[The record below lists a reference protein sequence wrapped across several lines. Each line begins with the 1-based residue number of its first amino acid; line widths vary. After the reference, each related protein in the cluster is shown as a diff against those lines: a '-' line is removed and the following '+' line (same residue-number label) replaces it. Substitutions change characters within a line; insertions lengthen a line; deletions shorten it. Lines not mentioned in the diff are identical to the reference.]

1 MNHASRTPSNERKSN
16 RGVVGALFG
25 AAATVIALTGAV
37 AITEGPRQLS
47 SITESLV
54 ATEVF
59 EIMPP
64 SWIEAPQAREQ
75 ALAPASGVYEDS
87 GLQVTYDVFA

>member
-1 MNHASRTPSNERKSN
+1 MNHASHTPSNEGRSN
-16 RGVVGALFG
+16 RAFVGALFG
-25 AAATVIALTGAV
+25 AAMTVIALTGAV

-64 SWIEAPQAREQ
+64 SWSEAPQAQEQ
-75 ALAPASGVYEDS
+75 ARAPATGVYEDP

>member
-1 MNHASRTPSNERKSN
+1 MNHASRTPSNERSSN
-16 RGVVGALFG
+16 RGFVGAMFG

-37 AITEGPRQLS
+37 AISEGPRQLS
-47 SITESLV
+47 SITESLI

-64 SWIEAPQAREQ
+64 SWTEAPQTQEQ
-75 ALAPASGVYEDS
+75 ALAPATGVYEDP

>member
-1 MNHASRTPSNERKSN
+1 MNHASRTPSNERQSN
-16 RGVVGALFG
+16 RGFVGALFG
-25 AAATVIALTGAV
+25 AAMTVIALAGAV

-54 ATEVF
+54 STEVF
-59 EIMPP
+59 EILPP
-64 SWIEAPQAREQ
+64 SWIEAPQPREQ
-75 ALAPASGVYEDS
+75 ALAPATGVYEDP

>member
-1 MNHASRTPSNERKSN
+1 MVHASRTPPNERRSN
-16 RGVVGALFG
+16 RGFVGALFG
-25 AAATVIALTGAV
+25 AAMTVIALAGAV

-47 SITESLV
+47 SVTESLV

-59 EIMPP
+59 EIMPA
-64 SWIEAPQAREQ
+64 SWIEAPQPQEQ
-75 ALAPASGVYEDS
+75 ALAPATGVYEDP

>member
-1 MNHASRTPSNERKSN
+1 MNHASRTPSNERQSN
-16 RGVVGALFG
+16 RGFVGALFG
-25 AAATVIALTGAV
+25 AAMTVIALAGAV

-54 ATEVF
+54 STEVF
-59 EIMPP
+59 EILPP
-64 SWIEAPQAREQ
+64 SWIEAPQPREQ
-75 ALAPASGVYEDS
+75 ALAPATGVYEDS

>member
-16 RGVVGALFG
+16 RGFVGALFG

-64 SWIEAPQAREQ
+64 SWIEAPQAQEQ
-75 ALAPASGVYEDS
+75 ALAPATGVYEDPE
-87 GLQVTYDVFA
+87 LQVTYDVFA

>member
-1 MNHASRTPSNERKSN
+1 MNHASRTPSNERQSN
-16 RGVVGALFG
+16 RGFAGALFG
-25 AAATVIALTGAV
+25 AAMTIIALTGAV

-64 SWIEAPQAREQ
+64 SWIEAPQAQEQ
-75 ALAPASGVYEDS
+75 ALTPATGVYEDH
-87 GLQVTYDVFA
+87 GLQVTYDVLA